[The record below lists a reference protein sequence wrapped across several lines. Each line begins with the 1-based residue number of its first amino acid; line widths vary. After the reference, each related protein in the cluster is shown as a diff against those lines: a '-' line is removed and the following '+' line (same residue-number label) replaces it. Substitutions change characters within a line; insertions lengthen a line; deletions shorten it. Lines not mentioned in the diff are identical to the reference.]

1 MSNFIALEFWLS
13 SLAIFIALLTFP
25 GTIELLL
32 LTLGGILPPRRLSN
46 KFAQPLQHIAI
57 VVPAHNEELDIA
69 RCVTNLL
76 ACDAPNAH
84 FSVHVVADNCTDN
97 TAYEAKQAGATVW
110 VRNDDQNIGKGHAL
124 NFVFTELLKR
134 NVDAV
139 LVVDADT
146 VVEKNFVQ
154 ASEQLFNS
162 GADAVQCRY
171 TVNNPDA
178 AMRTRFMHISLM
190 AFNVLRPRGRQFW
203 GLSVGISGN
212 GFGLT
217 RQALEKM
224 PYTARSVVED
234 LEYHIALVKA
244 GLKVQFVDATTVRAD
259 MPTGQKASD
268 TQRARWEG
276 GRFRMM
282 REHIPSLLKQ
292 VFTGQGHLIE
302 ILLELLLLPLA
313 LHVLLLLALLIFPT
327 TQIYALLALGLVV
340 THILAG
346 IWIGDGQWKDVFV
359 LAIAPVYILKKL
371 WLFPKLLKAAGK
383 ETAWVRT
390 DREKSSDK

>member
-1 MSNFIALEFWLS
+1 MSNFIALDLWLNGI
-13 SLAIFIALLTFP
+13 ATFIALLTIP
-25 GTIELLL
+25 GTLELLL
-32 LTLGGILPPRRLSN
+32 LTLGGILPSRRLAGQSH
-46 KFAQPLQHIAI
+46 PLHHLAI

-69 RCVTNLL
+69 RCVTHLL
-76 ACDAPNAH
+76 ACDKPTDR

-97 TAYEAKQAGATVW
+97 TAQEAKHAGATVW
-110 VRNDDQNIGKGHAL
+110 VRNDLQNIGKGHAL
-124 NFVFTELLKR
+124 DFVFTELLKQD
-134 NVDAV
+134 VDAV
-139 LVVDADT
+139 LIVDADT
-146 VVEKNFVQ
+146 IVEKNFVQ
-154 ASEQLFNS
+154 ACEQVFNT

-178 AMRTRFMHISLM
+178 AIRTRFMHISLM

-217 RQALEKM
+217 RHTLEKV

-234 LEYHIALVKA
+234 LEYHITLVKA

-282 REHIPSLLKQ
+282 REYIPSLLKQ
-292 VFTGQGHLIE
+292 VLMGHGRLVE

-313 LHVLLLLALLIFPT
+313 LHVLLLLILLVFPV
-327 TQIYALLALGLVV
+327 TQVYALFGLGLVTV
-340 THILAG
+340 HILAG
-346 IWIGDGQWKDVFV
+346 IWIGNGQWKDVLI
-359 LAIAPVYILKKL
+359 LATAPIYILKKL
-371 WLFPKLLKAAGK
+371 LLLPKLLKAARK
-383 ETAWVRT
+383 DTTWVRT
-390 DREKSSDK
+390 DREK